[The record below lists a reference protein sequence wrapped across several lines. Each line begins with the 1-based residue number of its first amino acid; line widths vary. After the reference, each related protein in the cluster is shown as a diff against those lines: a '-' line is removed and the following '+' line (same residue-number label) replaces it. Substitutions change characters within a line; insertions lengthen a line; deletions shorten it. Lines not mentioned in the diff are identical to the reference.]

1 MMRAMVNGIDSIEDK
16 NVRLAVEE
24 EIRKYAANDFNINDI
39 LEGIPDVDFVK
50 GTIPDSGFF
59 ELLDF
64 TKLKNKEYGGRVITD
79 EVELLKYLFEQEKVK
94 LILGRSISW
103 PNEDEII
110 GRVTTALPRY
120 AIVDHMGAVNKS
132 LRKLR

>member
-1 MMRAMVNGIDSIEDK
+1 MRAMVNGVDSIEDK
-16 NVRLAVEE
+16 NVRLAVEK
-24 EIRKYAANDFNINDI
+24 EIRKYAASDFNISDT

-64 TKLKNKEYGGRVITD
+64 SKLKNKEYGGRVITD
-79 EVELLKYLFEQEKVK
+79 EVELLKYLFEQEKIK
-94 LILGRSISW
+94 LILGKSISW
-103 PNEDEII
+103 PIEEDII
-110 GRVTTALPRY
+110 GRVTTALSREE
-120 AIVDHMGAVNKS
+120 IVDHMGAMNKS